1 MSSFIQTKSAKVT
14 FFIIGLVAIFSVLFV
29 VFTNSKITASMKAPK
44 IVFQEDSHD
53 FGKVPQGPQ
62 LQYNFEFVNKG
73 NAPLKID
80 KIQTSCGCTGATVG
94 EKTEYKKNEKGE
106 VKVTFNTQGRQGNQE
121 KTLLVFTND
130 PNNEQVLLKIK
141 CDIDPNMQN

>member
-14 FFIIGLVAIFSVLFV
+14 FFILGLIVIFSVLFV

-44 IVFQEDSHD
+44 IVFKEDIHD

-73 NAPLKID
+73 NAPLKIE

-94 EKTEYKKNEKGE
+94 EKTEYGKNEIGE
-106 VKVTFNTQGRQGNQE
+106 VKVTFNTQGRSGNQE

-130 PNNEQVLLKIK
+130 PDNEQVLLKIK
-141 CDIDPNMQN
+141 CEIDSNMEY

>member
-1 MSSFIQTKSAKVT
+1 MSKFIQTKSAKVS
-14 FFIIGLVAIFSVLFV
+14 FFIIGLIAIFAVVFV
-29 VFTNSKITASMKAPK
+29 VFTNSDITASMKAPK
-44 IVFQEDSHD
+44 IVFNEEFHD

-73 NAPLKID
+73 NASLKIE

-106 VKVTFNTQGRQGNQE
+106 VKVTFNTQGRSGKQE
-121 KTLLVFTND
+121 KTLVVFTND
-130 PNNEQVLLKIK
+130 PNNEQALLKIT
-141 CDIDPNMQN
+141 CEIDPNMEQ

>member
-14 FFIIGLVAIFSVLFV
+14 FFILGLIVIFSVLFV

-44 IVFQEDSHD
+44 IVFKEDIHD

-73 NAPLKID
+73 NAPLKIE

-94 EKTEYKKNEKGE
+94 EKTEYEKNEKGE

-130 PNNEQVLLKIK
+130 PDNEQVLLKIK
-141 CDIDPNMQN
+141 CEIDSNMEY